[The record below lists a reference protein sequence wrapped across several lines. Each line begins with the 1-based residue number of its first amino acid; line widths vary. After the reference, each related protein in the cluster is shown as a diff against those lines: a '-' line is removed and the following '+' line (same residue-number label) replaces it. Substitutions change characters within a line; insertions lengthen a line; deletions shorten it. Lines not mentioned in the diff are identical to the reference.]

1 MVLIEAYKRIVF
13 QELPDAFCIHLL
25 RFSNQGKKMKTFVEY
40 LEPLKVEQVMEPETD
55 DVEVI
60 SEEQY
65 HLVAVISHQGNIQV
79 AIIQYF

>member
-1 MVLIEAYKRIVF
+1 MEAYKRIVF
-13 QELPDAFCIHLL
+13 QELPDVFCIQLL

-40 LEPLKVEQVMEPETD
+40 PEPLKVEQAMEPETD

-65 HLVAVISHQGNIQV
+65 HLVAVISYQGNTQG
-79 AIIQYF
+79 AIIQCF